1 MVAPH
6 GRKFGFT
13 QSKGRFYEVS
23 IRSLYSSLCSSE
35 IGMSDR
41 WPPQRLL
48 VIELYIWGPGCM
60 VLKPM
65 IFINFEMQLLPTTS
79 SASNLTFQ
87 KKGPTN
93 YFQPIPF
100 QRLFSNAKLY
110 YSRISEYRSL
120 GLSHSCKRVYFHV
133 WRSLSAASWSCK
145 WSRKAAINWQSYEQ
159 SCRHCCECSHC
170 LYLRANPRFL
180 TWPFQPALPCDIVT
194 SSIYYNTDH
203 EHQLTDIST
212 KIWIETYNW
221 SL

>member
-23 IRSLYSSLCSSE
+23 IWSLYSSLCSSE
-35 IGMSDR
+35 IGMTDR

-120 GLSHSCKRVYFHV
+120 GLSHSWKRFYFHV
-133 WRSLSAASWSCK
+133 WRSLSAASWSWLLSKLTFLKSLNLHCFLTF
-145 WSRKAAINWQSYEQ
+145 WRPRHRP
-159 SCRHCCECSHC
+159 CRVVY
-170 LYLRANPRFL
+170 LKVPNDLALRASL
-180 TWPFQPALPCDIVT
+180 V
-194 SSIYYNTDH
+194 
-203 EHQLTDIST
+203 ISF
-212 KIWIETYNW
+212 
-221 SL
+221 